1 MKKYKISYLTKL
13 FLFVVFLIHSSNGFS
28 QEDENIK
35 TKSIFWQ
42 KVQFGGGL
50 GLGFGN
56 NFTNISVAPTA
67 IYNFNSYV
75 AAGLGVQYSYVKQR
89 NFYQSN
95 IYGGSVIA
103 LFNPIEQIQ
112 LSTELEQLRVNTSY
126 DSFYGGVTD
135 DFWNTALFLGA
146 GYRTQNV
153 TLGVRYNVLYKEN
166 QGVYANAFIPFVRV
180 FF

>member
-1 MKKYKISYLTKL
+1 MKKFKISFLTKL
-13 FLFVVFLIHSSNGFS
+13 FLLVVFLLHTSNGFS
-28 QEDENIK
+28 QEDESVK
-35 TKSIFWQ
+35 TKSVFWER
-42 KVQFGGGL
+42 VQFGGGL
-50 GLGFGN
+50 GLGFGTG
-56 NFTNISVAPTA
+56 FTNISVAPSA
-67 IYNFNSYV
+67 IYNFNEYF
-75 AAGLGVQYSYVKQR
+75 ATGLGVQYSYVKQR

-126 DSFYGGVTD
+126 DSFYGGITD